1 MSDTMTEIRPLPVG
15 SVDHQSAGWFGV
27 WALIASESALFVFLL
42 FSFYYTAVQPQ
53 SGAWPPE
60 AMSFRLALPNTVI
73 LLASSAAAW
82 WGQRGIR
89 HDGARWQQ
97 VTGLGAAAILG
108 LVFLVI
114 QYIEWRSKAFSIST
128 GVYGSLYFTVTG
140 FHMAH
145 VVVGVIILVTLS
157 IWSALGYFGPR
168 RGAAVSTG
176 VAYWHFVDAV
186 WLTVF
191 FTFYVTPLLGLSHV
205 G

>member
-1 MSDTMTEIRPLPVG
+1 MEIRTLPVG
-15 SVDHQSAGWFGV
+15 SVDHRSAGWFGV

-60 AMSFRLALPNTVI
+60 AMSLRLALPNTVI
-73 LLASSAAAW
+73 LLTSSAAAW
-82 WGQRGIR
+82 WGQRGIKR
-89 HDGARWQQ
+89 DGSRWQQ
-97 VTGLGAAAILG
+97 VAGLGAAVILG
-108 LVFLVI
+108 LVFLII
-114 QYIEWRSKAFSIST
+114 QYIEWRNKAFSIST

-145 VVVGVIILVTLS
+145 VVVGVIVLLTLS
-157 IWSALGYFGPR
+157 IWSALGYFGPQ